1 MHFSCTVYVYCALFG
16 EHDQENNEGSVRIR
30 DNNEKKGV
38 VIDEIRVSCF
48 LLPLFFPVYSVF
60 LTYRLDRLPAF
71 LTGADGLLLKV
82 CRIRLTAC
90 RLAVERFRDEEE
102 HLFMLRQENLMDL
115 DGKRPGSNIVSYRGS
130 QK

>member
-1 MHFSCTVYVYCALFG
+1 MHFSCTVCVYCALFG

-30 DNNEKKGV
+30 DNNEKKGD

-48 LLPLFFPVYSVF
+48 LSPLFFPVF

-102 HLFMLRQENLMDL
+102 HLFMLKHENLMDL
-115 DGKRPGSNIVSYRGS
+115 VCHTVAHNSWIYY
-130 QK
+130 